1 MFSNKDGFDIARFAD
16 IPWTHRVRFDGMKSR
31 ARIYTDGSDYGLRM
45 TLVDFPVGS
54 TEPRHVHPGTHA
66 TAVLKNRALVDGRTL
81 KPLDVI
87 LGPGNEPH
95 GPLEYPEGC
104 NLISCFQGSND
115 HSAVKELSKEKNY
128 RLAFADEIEWRAG
141 AIDGIDEKT
150 LIDRGAGALLM
161 QVWRC
166 APGTA
171 IAAASRDTLQALLV
185 VDGGIEVAGESL
197 GTWDMLRLPPGS
209 RHGEARF
216 PRGATLLAVTMRS
229 LQRQLA

>member
-1 MFSNKDGFDIARFAD
+1 MFSKKDGFDIAHFED

-66 TAVLKNRALVDGRTL
+66 TAVLKNRALVDGLTL

-95 GPLEYPEGC
+95 GPLEYPDGC

-115 HSAVKELSKEKNY
+115 HSAVTQLSKEKNY
-128 RLAFADEIEWRAG
+128 RLVLADQIEWQRGVA
-141 AIDGIDEKT
+141 DGIEEKT

-166 APGTA
+166 APGA
-171 IAAASRDTLQALLV
+171 VIEAAARDTLQAMLV
-185 VDGGIEVAGESL
+185 VDGSVEAAGEVL
-197 GTWDMLRLPPGS
+197 GSWDMLRLPPAGK
-209 RHGEARF
+209 HGVARF
-216 PRGATLLAVTMRS
+216 ARGATLLVVTMS
-229 LQRQLA
+229 

>member
-1 MFSNKDGFDIARFAD
+1 MFVRKDGFDIARFED

-31 ARIYTDGSDYGLRM
+31 ARIYTDGLDYGLRM

-66 TAVLKNRALVDGRTL
+66 TAVLKNRALVDGLTL

-95 GPLEYPEGC
+95 GPLEYPDGC

-115 HSAVKELSKEKNY
+115 HSEVKQLSSEKNY
-128 RLAFADEIEWRAG
+128 RLVLADAIAWRRG
-141 AIDGIDEKT
+141 AIDGIEEKT
-150 LIDRGAGALLM
+150 LIDRGAGSLLM

-166 APGTA
+166 APGA
-171 IAAASRDTLQALLV
+171 IIGAGARDTLRALLV
-185 VDGGIEVAGESL
+185 VDGAMEAADGEL
-197 GTWDMLRLPPGS
+197 GRWDMLRMPPAGQHGS
-209 RHGEARF
+209 ARF
-216 PRGATLLAVTMRS
+216 PRGATLLVVTMR
-229 LQRQLA
+229 

>member
-1 MFSNKDGFDIARFAD
+1 MFIKKDGFDIAHFED

-31 ARIYTDGSDYGLRM
+31 ARIYTDGADYGVRM

-54 TEPRHVHPGTHA
+54 VEPRHVHPGTHA
-66 TAVLKNRALVDGRTL
+66 TTVLKNRALVDGRTL
-81 KPLDVI
+81 KPLDAI

-128 RLAFADEIEWRAG
+128 RLVFADELAWRAG
-141 AIDGIDEKT
+141 PVDGIEEKT
-150 LIDRGAGALLM
+150 LIDRGAGRLLM

-166 APGTA
+166 APGA
-171 IAAASRDTLQALLV
+171 VLEAAARDTLQALLV
-185 VDGGIEVAGESL
+185 VDGSIEAADDLLV
-197 GTWDMLRLPPGS
+197 TWDMLRLPPSGK
-209 RHGEARF
+209 HGAARF
-216 PRGATLLAVTMRS
+216 PQGATLLVVTMR
-229 LQRQLA
+229 